1 MTQIAKRLA
10 CPRAFKAKK
19 KVARPLRLQF
29 AGALY
34 HVTSRGDGRDDIYFC
49 EADRSA
55 WLAVLEQVCQRFNWR
70 VHAWCQMT
78 NHYHLLLETPEGNL
92 SDGMRQ
98 LNGVYT
104 QHVNRVHRRV
114 GHVFQGRYKAILVER
129 DSHLVELARYVVL
142 NPVRAGMVSEAAD
155 WPWSSHGAMLGS
167 TPVPPWLEADAL
179 LGLFGRTR
187 PRARAAYADFVRAG
201 VGLPPIWGGLR
212 QQVYLGS
219 DEFVERM
226 QSMLPDDGRL
236 DEVPRLQRRAGVKPL
251 AWYESEHE
259 RGTAMALAYASGD
272 HTMKNIAA
280 HFGVHYATVS
290 RAVSWFEHQQAGA
303 HAVKSRPQT
312 AREARKT

>member
-1 MTQIAKRLA
+1 M
-10 CPRAFKAKK
+10 
-19 KVARPLRLQF
+19 ARPLRLQI

-49 EADRSA
+49 DADRHA
-55 WLAVLEQVCQRFNWR
+55 WLSVLEQVCQRFNWR

-92 SDGMRQ
+92 SEGMRQ

-104 QHVNRVHRRV
+104 QHVNRTHRRV

-129 DSHLVELARYVVL
+129 DAHLLELARYVVL
-142 NPVRAGMVSEAAD
+142 NPVRAGIVNDAAD
-155 WPWSSHGAMLGS
+155 WPWSSHRPMLGV
-167 TPVPPWLEADAL
+167 TPVPLWLEADAL
-179 LGLFGRTR
+179 LGLFGSTR
-187 PRARAAYADFVRAG
+187 SRARAAYVDFVRAG
-201 VGLPPIWGGLR
+201 VGLPSIWDGLR

-219 DEFVERM
+219 DEFVELMRA
-226 QSMLPDDGRL
+226 MLPDGERL
-236 DEVPRLQRRAGVKPL
+236 DEVPRLQRRTSARPL

-259 RGTAMALAYASGD
+259 RDAAMALAYTSGD
-272 HTMKNIAA
+272 HTMKSIAA

-290 RAVSWFEHQQAGA
+290 RAVRRFEEADA
-303 HAVKSRPQT
+303 PAVKSQPQT